1 MDITEVKR
9 IWSEVK
15 AILRETIPA
24 HAYYSWVEAME
35 AVGFDNDVFN
45 ILTVHQMA
53 TQIVRQS
60 YSSQINDALEKVLGR
75 HVDFTISYDADLA
88 EKYKKEV
95 RSLDKKI
102 DTASLK
108 WFVQAGAITDKEI
121 DLYHLCRKRRN
132 DITHELLKNLC
143 SGFHEND
150 VELFS
155 SMVHLY
161 QKLDNWWINEIEI
174 PTSADEI
181 PEDYDRNQVVG
192 GQAIILSVVNDIILG
207 NGATKYNEILELLR
221 KMQKEKNYGQECN

>member
-1 MDITEVKR
+1 MGELENLLDEQ
-9 IWSEVK
+9 
-15 AILRETIPA
+15 ILR
-24 HAYYSWVEAME
+24 SNVEFAALFVLNFE
-35 AVGFDNDVFN
+35 SFKEYIVDQVRGFYLNSITFDNGE
-45 ILTVHQMA
+45 LTYNE
-53 TQIVRQS
+53 S
-60 YSSQINDALEKVLGR
+60 
-75 HVDFTISYDADLA
+75 

-132 DITHELLKNLC
+132 DITHELLKNL
-143 SGFHEND
+143 SLGFHEKD
-150 VELFS
+150 MELFID
-155 SMVHLY
+155 MVHLY
-161 QKLDNWWINEIEI
+161 QKIDNWWINEIEI
-174 PTSADEI
+174 PTSTDEI

-221 KMQKEKNYGQECN
+221 KMQKEKSHG

>member
-1 MDITEVKR
+1 MGELENLLDEQ
-9 IWSEVK
+9 
-15 AILRETIPA
+15 ILR
-24 HAYYSWVEAME
+24 SNVEFAALFVLNFE
-35 AVGFDNDVFN
+35 SFKEYIVDQVRGFYLNSITFDNGE
-45 ILTVHQMA
+45 LTYNE
-53 TQIVRQS
+53 S
-60 YSSQINDALEKVLGR
+60 
-75 HVDFTISYDADLA
+75 

-132 DITHELLKNLC
+132 DITHELLKNL
-143 SGFHEND
+143 SLGFHEKD
-150 VELFS
+150 MELFID
-155 SMVHLY
+155 MVHLY
-161 QKLDNWWINEIEI
+161 QKIDNWWINEIEI

-221 KMQKEKNYGQECN
+221 KMQKEKSHGQECN